1 MQYLIMISYFSG
13 SIEAGHAS
21 TKPSTKGVTFRLST
35 EKLEQLRR
43 AADAR
48 NISSNTL
55 FNQILKAYL
64 DWHSMAHT
72 PSDTTCQNHF

>member
-1 MQYLIMISYFSG
+1 MLCLSMESYSVDLVKP
-13 SIEAGHAS
+13 AAAS

-64 DWHSMAHT
+64 DWH
-72 PSDTTCQNHF
+72 QYF